1 MENALVFRKKGH
13 FHQSTSLK
21 KENTKYFL
29 LFISERR
36 HAMKIVAS
44 KQELMKSLGIVLRAV
59 PSRTTM
65 SILYCILI
73 DATVDTIKFTSNDME
88 LGIETTV
95 NGSIEERGLIC
106 LDAKMFS
113 DIIRKMP
120 ENDITI
126 EVGKDYQ
133 TTISCEQSVF
143 RIVGKDTTEFSPL
156 PSIDR
161 KDPVTLTQFQLREM
175 IRQTIFS
182 ISPNDANKILTGEY
196 LQIRENEIRLV
207 GLDGHRIAIRRIL
220 MDKVYEDREAIIPGK
235 TMNEIGK
242 ILTGETEDEV
252 RLYFTK
258 NHVLFEMD
266 QTTVVSRLIDGVY
279 FRVDQMLS
287 NDFETKMT
295 VRKSEF
301 FNAVDRALLFT
312 SEADKRPLVLTI
324 GQDIMNL
331 QITSP
336 MGSMSD
342 DVQIG
347 MEGKELK
354 IGFNPKFIL
363 DALRVIDDE
372 EILIYFLNSK
382 APCFIRDEEQSYI
395 YMVLPVNFV

>member
-1 MENALVFRKKGH
+1 
-13 FHQSTSLK
+13 
-21 KENTKYFL
+21 
-29 LFISERR
+29 
-36 HAMKIVAS
+36 MKITAS
-44 KQELMKSLGIVLRAV
+44 KQELMKSLGIVMRAV

-65 SILYCILI
+65 NILYCILV
-73 DATVDTIKFTSNDME
+73 DATVDTIHFTANDME
-88 LGIETTV
+88 LGIETAV
-95 NGSIEERGLIC
+95 NGSIQERGSIC
-106 LDAKMFS
+106 LDAKIFS
-113 DIIRKMP
+113 EIIRKMP
-120 ENDITI
+120 DDDVTI
-126 EVGKDYQ
+126 ETGNDFQ
-133 TTISCEQSVF
+133 TMISCEKSVF

-161 KDPVTLTQFQLREM
+161 KEPVILTQFQLREM

-196 LQIRENEIRLV
+196 MQIRDNEIRLV
-207 GLDGHRIAIRRIL
+207 GLDGHRIAIRRVL
-220 MDKVYEDREAIIPGK
+220 MDKAYENREVIIPGK

-242 ILTGETEDEV
+242 ILTGEMDDEV
-252 RLYFTK
+252 KLFFTK
-258 NHVLFEMD
+258 NHMLFEME

-287 NDFETKMT
+287 NDFETKIS
-295 VRKSEF
+295 VRKNAISS
-301 FNAVDRALLFT
+301 AVDRALLFT

-324 GQDIMNL
+324 ENDSMNL
-331 QITSP
+331 RIASP
-336 MGSMSD
+336 VGSMSD
-342 DVQIG
+342 DVDID

-372 EILIYFLNSK
+372 DILIYFLNSK

>member
-1 MENALVFRKKGH
+1 
-13 FHQSTSLK
+13 
-21 KENTKYFL
+21 
-29 LFISERR
+29 
-36 HAMKIVAS
+36 MKITAP
-44 KQELMKSLGIVLRAV
+44 KEELMKSLGIVLRAV
-59 PSRTTM
+59 PTRTTM

-88 LGIETTV
+88 LGIETVV

-120 ENDITI
+120 ESDVTI
-126 EVGKDYQ
+126 EVGSDYQ
-133 TTISCEQSVF
+133 TTISCENSVF

-161 KDPVTLTQFQLREM
+161 NEPVVLTQFQLREM

-182 ISPNDANKILTGEY
+182 ISANDANKILTGEY

-207 GLDGHRIAIRRIL
+207 ALDGHRIAIRRITL
-220 MDKVYEDREAIIPGK
+220 DRVYEDREAIIPGK
-235 TMNEIGK
+235 TMTEIGR
-242 ILTGETEDEV
+242 ILTGEMEDEV

-266 QTTVVSRLIDGVY
+266 QTTVVSRLIEGVY

-287 NDFETKMT
+287 NDFETKLT
-295 VRKSEF
+295 VRKSDF
-301 FNAVDRALLFT
+301 SSAVDRALLFT
-312 SEADKRPLVLTI
+312 SEVDKRPLVLTI
-324 GQDIMNL
+324 EQDSMNL
-331 QITSP
+331 RITSP
-336 MGSMSD
+336 AGSMSD
-342 DVQIG
+342 DVEIG
-347 MEGKELK
+347 MEGKEIK

-363 DALRVIDDE
+363 EVLRVIDDE

-382 APCFIRDEEQSYI
+382 APCFIRDEAQSYI

>member
-1 MENALVFRKKGH
+1 
-13 FHQSTSLK
+13 
-21 KENTKYFL
+21 
-29 LFISERR
+29 
-36 HAMKIVAS
+36 MKITAP
-44 KQELMKSLGIVLRAV
+44 KEELMKSLGIVLRAV
-59 PSRTTM
+59 PTRTTM

-88 LGIETTV
+88 LGIETVV

-120 ENDITI
+120 ESDVTI
-126 EVGKDYQ
+126 EVGSDYQ
-133 TTISCEQSVF
+133 TTISGENSVF

-161 KDPVTLTQFQLREM
+161 NEPVVLTQFQLREM

-182 ISPNDANKILTGEY
+182 ISANDANKILTGEY

-207 GLDGHRIAIRRIL
+207 ALDGHRIAIRRITL
-220 MDKVYEDREAIIPGK
+220 DRVYEDREAIIPGK
-235 TMNEIGK
+235 TMTEIGR
-242 ILTGETEDEV
+242 ILTGEMEDEV

-266 QTTVVSRLIDGVY
+266 QTTVVSRLIEGVY

-295 VRKSEF
+295 VRKSDF
-301 FNAVDRALLFT
+301 SSAVDRALLFT
-312 SEADKRPLVLTI
+312 SEVDKRPLVLTI
-324 GQDIMNL
+324 EQDSMNL
-331 QITSP
+331 RITSP
-336 MGSMSD
+336 AGSMSD
-342 DVQIG
+342 DVEIG
-347 MEGKELK
+347 MEGKEIK

-363 DALRVIDDE
+363 EVLRVIDDE

-382 APCFIRDEEQSYI
+382 APCFIRDEAQSYI

>member
-1 MENALVFRKKGH
+1 
-13 FHQSTSLK
+13 
-21 KENTKYFL
+21 
-29 LFISERR
+29 
-36 HAMKIVAS
+36 MKITAP
-44 KQELMKSLGIVLRAV
+44 KQELLKSLGIVMRAV

-73 DATVDTIKFTSNDME
+73 DATVDTIRFTSNDME
-88 LGIETTV
+88 MGIETVV

-106 LDAKMFS
+106 LDAKMFYE
-113 DIIRKMP
+113 IIRKMP
-120 ENDITI
+120 ESDVTI
-126 EVGKDYQ
+126 EVGNNYQ
-133 TTISCEQSVF
+133 TTISCEKSVF
-143 RIVGKDTTEFSPL
+143 HIVGKDTTEFSPL

-161 KDPVTLTQFQLREM
+161 KDPVILTQFQLREM

-182 ISPNDANKILTGEY
+182 ISMNDANKILTGEF

-207 GLDGHRIAIRRIL
+207 GLDGHRIAIRRVIL
-220 MDKVYEDREAIIPGK
+220 DAVYENREAIIPGK

-252 RLYFTK
+252 KLYFTK

-266 QTTVVSRLIDGVY
+266 QTTMVSRLIEGTY

-287 NDFETKMT
+287 NDFETKIS
-295 VRKSEF
+295 VRKSELSS
-301 FNAVDRALLFT
+301 AVDRALLFT
-312 SEADKRPLVLTI
+312 SEADKRPLVMTV
-324 GQDIMNL
+324 GTDTMNL
-331 QITSP
+331 RITSP

-342 DVQIG
+342 DVGIA

-363 DALRVIDDE
+363 DAIRVIDDE

-382 APCFIRDEEQSYI
+382 APCFIRDEAQSYI

>member
-161 KDPVTLTQFQLREM
+161 KDPVTLTQ
-175 IRQTIFS
+175 
-182 ISPNDANKILTGEY
+182 
-196 LQIRENEIRLV
+196 
-207 GLDGHRIAIRRIL
+207 
-220 MDKVYEDREAIIPGK
+220 
-235 TMNEIGK
+235 
-242 ILTGETEDEV
+242 
-252 RLYFTK
+252 
-258 NHVLFEMD
+258 
-266 QTTVVSRLIDGVY
+266 LI
-279 FRVDQMLS
+279 
-287 NDFETKMT
+287 
-295 VRKSEF
+295 
-301 FNAVDRALLFT
+301 
-312 SEADKRPLVLTI
+312 
-324 GQDIMNL
+324 
-331 QITSP
+331 
-336 MGSMSD
+336 
-342 DVQIG
+342 
-347 MEGKELK
+347 
-354 IGFNPKFIL
+354 
-363 DALRVIDDE
+363 
-372 EILIYFLNSK
+372 
-382 APCFIRDEEQSYI
+382 
-395 YMVLPVNFV
+395 

>member
-1 MENALVFRKKGH
+1 
-13 FHQSTSLK
+13 
-21 KENTKYFL
+21 
-29 LFISERR
+29 
-36 HAMKIVAS
+36 MKITAP
-44 KQELMKSLGIVLRAV
+44 KQELLKSLGIVMRAV

-73 DATVDTIKFTSNDME
+73 DATVDTIRFTSNDME
-88 LGIETTV
+88 MGIETVV

-106 LDAKMFS
+106 LDAKMFYE
-113 DIIRKMP
+113 IIRKMP
-120 ENDITI
+120 ESDVTI
-126 EVGKDYQ
+126 EVGSNYQ
-133 TTISCEQSVF
+133 TTISCEKSVF
-143 RIVGKDTTEFSPL
+143 HIVGKDTTEFSPL

-161 KDPVTLTQFQLREM
+161 KDPVILTQFQLREM

-182 ISPNDANKILTGEY
+182 ISMNDANKILTGEF

-207 GLDGHRIAIRRIL
+207 GLDGHRIAIRRVIL
-220 MDKVYEDREAIIPGK
+220 DAVYENREAIIPGK

-252 RLYFTK
+252 KLYFTK

-266 QTTVVSRLIDGVY
+266 QTTMVSRLIEGTY

-287 NDFETKMT
+287 NDFETKIS
-295 VRKSEF
+295 VRKSELSS
-301 FNAVDRALLFT
+301 AVDRALLFT
-312 SEADKRPLVLTI
+312 SEADKRPLVMTV
-324 GQDIMNL
+324 GTDSMNL
-331 QITSP
+331 KITSP

-342 DVQIG
+342 DVEIA

-363 DALRVIDDE
+363 DAIRVIDDE

-382 APCFIRDEEQSYI
+382 APCFIRDEAQSYI

>member
-1 MENALVFRKKGH
+1 
-13 FHQSTSLK
+13 
-21 KENTKYFL
+21 
-29 LFISERR
+29 
-36 HAMKIVAS
+36 MKITAP
-44 KQELMKSLGIVLRAV
+44 KQELLKSLGIVMRAV

-73 DATVDTIKFTSNDME
+73 DATVDTIRFTSNDME
-88 LGIETTV
+88 MGIETVV
-95 NGSIEERGLIC
+95 NGTIEERGLIC
-106 LDAKMFS
+106 LDAKMFYE
-113 DIIRKMP
+113 IIRKMP
-120 ENDITI
+120 ESDVTI
-126 EVGKDYQ
+126 EVAGNYQ
-133 TTISCEQSVF
+133 TTISCEKSVF
-143 RIVGKDTTEFSPL
+143 HIVGKDTTEFSPL
-156 PSIDR
+156 PAIDR
-161 KDPVTLTQFQLREM
+161 KDPVILTQFQLREM

-182 ISPNDANKILTGEY
+182 ISMNDANKILTGEF

-207 GLDGHRIAIRRIL
+207 GLDGHRIAIRRIVL
-220 MDKVYEDREAIIPGK
+220 DAVYENREAIIPGK

-266 QTTVVSRLIDGVY
+266 QTTMVSRLIEGTY

-287 NDFETKMT
+287 NDFETKIS
-295 VRKSEF
+295 VRKSELSS
-301 FNAVDRALLFT
+301 AVDRALLFT
-312 SEADKRPLVLTI
+312 SEADKRPLVMTV
-324 GQDIMNL
+324 GTDSMNL
-331 QITSP
+331 KITSP

-342 DVQIG
+342 DVGIA

-363 DALRVIDDE
+363 DAIRVIDDE

-382 APCFIRDEEQSYI
+382 APCFIRDEAQSYI

>member
-1 MENALVFRKKGH
+1 
-13 FHQSTSLK
+13 
-21 KENTKYFL
+21 
-29 LFISERR
+29 
-36 HAMKIVAS
+36 MKITAP
-44 KQELMKSLGIVLRAV
+44 KQELLKSLGIVMRAV

-73 DATVDTIKFTSNDME
+73 DATVDTIRFTSNDME
-88 LGIETTV
+88 MGIETVV

-106 LDAKMFS
+106 LDAKMFYE
-113 DIIRKMP
+113 IIRKMP
-120 ENDITI
+120 ESDVTI
-126 EVGKDYQ
+126 EVGSNYQ
-133 TTISCEQSVF
+133 TTISCEKSVF
-143 RIVGKDTTEFSPL
+143 HIVGKDTTEFSPL

-161 KDPVTLTQFQLREM
+161 KDPVILTQFQLREM

-182 ISPNDANKILTGEY
+182 ISMNDANKILTGEF

-207 GLDGHRIAIRRIL
+207 GLDGHRIAIRRVIL
-220 MDKVYEDREAIIPGK
+220 DAVYENREAIIPGK

-252 RLYFTK
+252 KLYFTK

-266 QTTVVSRLIDGVY
+266 QTTMVSRLIEGTY

-287 NDFETKMT
+287 NDFETKIS
-295 VRKSEF
+295 VRKSELSS
-301 FNAVDRALLFT
+301 AVDRALLFT
-312 SEADKRPLVLTI
+312 SEADKRPLVMTV
-324 GQDIMNL
+324 GTDTMNL
-331 QITSP
+331 RITSP

-342 DVQIG
+342 DVGIA

-363 DALRVIDDE
+363 DAIRVIDDE

-382 APCFIRDEEQSYI
+382 APCFIRDEAQSYI

>member
-1 MENALVFRKKGH
+1 
-13 FHQSTSLK
+13 
-21 KENTKYFL
+21 
-29 LFISERR
+29 
-36 HAMKIVAS
+36 MKITAP
-44 KQELMKSLGIVLRAV
+44 KQELLKSLGIVMRAV

-73 DATVDTIKFTSNDME
+73 DATVDTIRFTSNDME
-88 LGIETTV
+88 MGIETVV

-106 LDAKMFS
+106 LDAKMFYE
-113 DIIRKMP
+113 IIRKMP
-120 ENDITI
+120 ESDVTI
-126 EVGKDYQ
+126 EVGSNYQ
-133 TTISCEQSVF
+133 TTISCEKSVF
-143 RIVGKDTTEFSPL
+143 HIVGKDTTEFSPL
-156 PSIDR
+156 PAIDR
-161 KDPVTLTQFQLREM
+161 KDPVILTQFQLREM

-182 ISPNDANKILTGEY
+182 ISMNDANKILTGEF

-207 GLDGHRIAIRRIL
+207 GLDGHRIAIRRIVL
-220 MDKVYEDREAIIPGK
+220 DAVYENREAIIPGK

-252 RLYFTK
+252 KLYFTK

-266 QTTVVSRLIDGVY
+266 QTTMVSRLIEGTY

-287 NDFETKMT
+287 NDFETKIS
-295 VRKSEF
+295 VRKSELSS
-301 FNAVDRALLFT
+301 AVDRALLFT
-312 SEADKRPLVLTI
+312 SEADKRPLVMTV
-324 GQDIMNL
+324 GTDTMNL
-331 QITSP
+331 RITSP

-342 DVQIG
+342 DVEIA

-363 DALRVIDDE
+363 DAIRVIDDE

-382 APCFIRDEEQSYI
+382 APCFIRDEAQSYI

>member
-1 MENALVFRKKGH
+1 
-13 FHQSTSLK
+13 
-21 KENTKYFL
+21 
-29 LFISERR
+29 
-36 HAMKIVAS
+36 MKITAP
-44 KQELMKSLGIVLRAV
+44 KEELMKSLGIVLRAV
-59 PSRTTM
+59 PTRTTM

-88 LGIETTV
+88 LGIETVV

-120 ENDITI
+120 ESDVTI
-126 EVGKDYQ
+126 EVGSDYQ
-133 TTISCEQSVF
+133 TTISCENSVF

-161 KDPVTLTQFQLREM
+161 NEPVVLTQFQLREM

-182 ISPNDANKILTGEY
+182 ISANDANKILTGEY

-207 GLDGHRIAIRRIL
+207 ALDGHRIAIRRITL
-220 MDKVYEDREAIIPGK
+220 DRVYEDREAIIPGK
-235 TMNEIGK
+235 TMTEIGR
-242 ILTGETEDEV
+242 ILTGEMEDEV

-266 QTTVVSRLIDGVY
+266 QTTVVSRLIEGVY

-295 VRKSEF
+295 VRKSDF
-301 FNAVDRALLFT
+301 SSAVDRALLFT
-312 SEADKRPLVLTI
+312 SEVDKRPLVLTI
-324 GQDIMNL
+324 EQDSMNL
-331 QITSP
+331 RITSP
-336 MGSMSD
+336 AGSMSD
-342 DVQIG
+342 DVEIG
-347 MEGKELK
+347 MEGKEIK

-363 DALRVIDDE
+363 EVLRVIDDE

-382 APCFIRDEEQSYI
+382 APCFIRDEAQSYI

>member
-1 MENALVFRKKGH
+1 
-13 FHQSTSLK
+13 
-21 KENTKYFL
+21 
-29 LFISERR
+29 
-36 HAMKIVAS
+36 MKIRAP

-65 SILYCILI
+65 NILYCILI
-73 DATVDTIKFTSNDME
+73 DATVDTIRFTANDME

-95 NGSIEERGLIC
+95 EGTIEERGLIC

-113 DIIRKMP
+113 EIIRKMP
-120 ENDITI
+120 EDEITI
-126 EVGKDYQ
+126 EVGTDFQ
-133 TTISCEQSVF
+133 TTISCENSVF
-143 RIVGKDTTEFSPL
+143 RIAGKDTTEFSPL

-161 KDPVTLTQFQLREM
+161 EDPVVLTQFQLKEM

-182 ISPNDANKILTGEY
+182 VSPNDANKMMTGEL

-207 GLDGHRIAIRRIL
+207 ALDGHRIAIRRL
-220 MDKVYEDREAIIPGK
+220 VLNVANENREAIIPGK

-242 ILTGETEDEV
+242 ILTGEMEDEV

-266 QTTVVSRLIDGVY
+266 QTVVVSRLIEGVY
-279 FRVDQMLS
+279 FRVDQMMS
-287 NDFETKMT
+287 NDYETRIEVNKSAFFE
-295 VRKSEF
+295 
-301 FNAVDRALLFT
+301 AVDRALLFT
-312 SEADKRPLVLTI
+312 SEADKRPLVLTV
-324 GQDIMNL
+324 GADSMNL
-331 QITSP
+331 KISSP

-342 DVQIG
+342 DVEIG

-354 IGFNPKFIL
+354 IGFNPKLIL
-363 DALRVIDDE
+363 DALRVIDNE
-372 EILIYFLNSK
+372 QILIYFLNSK

>member
-1 MENALVFRKKGH
+1 
-13 FHQSTSLK
+13 
-21 KENTKYFL
+21 
-29 LFISERR
+29 
-36 HAMKIVAS
+36 MKITAP
-44 KQELMKSLGIVLRAV
+44 KQELLKSLGIVMRAV

-73 DATVDTIKFTSNDME
+73 DATVDTIRFTSNDME
-88 LGIETTV
+88 MGIETVV

-106 LDAKMFS
+106 LDAKMFYE
-113 DIIRKMP
+113 IIRKMP
-120 ENDITI
+120 ESDVTI
-126 EVGKDYQ
+126 EVGSNYQ
-133 TTISCEQSVF
+133 TTISCEKSVF
-143 RIVGKDTTEFSPL
+143 HIVGKDTTEFSPL

-161 KDPVTLTQFQLREM
+161 KDPVILTQFQLREM

-182 ISPNDANKILTGEY
+182 ISMNDANKILTGEF

-207 GLDGHRIAIRRIL
+207 GLDGHRIAIRRVIL
-220 MDKVYEDREAIIPGK
+220 DAVYENREAIIPGK

-252 RLYFTK
+252 KLYFTK

-266 QTTVVSRLIDGVY
+266 QTTMVSRLIEGTY

-287 NDFETKMT
+287 NDFETKIS
-295 VRKSEF
+295 VRKSELSS
-301 FNAVDRALLFT
+301 AVDRALLFT
-312 SEADKRPLVLTI
+312 SEADKRPLVMTV
-324 GQDIMNL
+324 GTDTMNL
-331 QITSP
+331 KITSP

-342 DVQIG
+342 DVGIA

-363 DALRVIDDE
+363 DAIRVIDDE

-382 APCFIRDEEQSYI
+382 APCFIRDEAQSYI